1 MKRKDNYGF
10 NNFKNINSKKLTQG
24 LIITIFILVTTLTIG
39 FASFSASLVM
49 KNIAM
54 IRIDKT
60 VRLTGIRV
68 SSTNNNAIARTEE
81 YNVSNIFGDVVLPNN
96 NSTVKYEVDIT
107 NLGNV
112 KMGALTQ
119 SPICTPVT
127 NPTLGYLPDG
137 NYNPGDE
144 YICDV
149 GDGTPK
155 TFLVVENS
163 GDNVSLI
170 LNANVGSDG
179 NIVTASSTDKSKV
192 AWVSKED
199 YIAAGGTNYDNGNN
213 TKGPITANKALRA
226 YTLTWTN
233 LSQTQITLPTYDQLY
248 AAGGN
253 EEEMLPTWLYDY
265 LDGTNHPVSDVTG
278 YWTST
283 PVENATYGA
292 RVMGSRGSLTANF
305 VSLESGIRPVITIT
319 KSSFKSDSVL
329 DYTIDG
335 YNNGEVMPVCDD
347 DNCTNGVTKKIYI
360 TIKYKN
366 GIDESLVTSDPQSF
380 NIEFN
385 YKQIFKVTYD
395 GVTCTDCI
403 NEVVE
408 GNKYTATINLSDPR
422 VIMGDVALTRGTD
435 YLYDETTKLL
445 TVPRVNGDII
455 IKKAPKHY
463 TNGEVVYFNVD
474 TGTTCTNYTA
484 SQSAT
489 GVKSGCMKF
498 YAFNDNG
505 GDNIN
510 LILDHNTTAKIA
522 WNSTGSIESGPST
535 LLTQLKADTSGWKG
549 TNTLSNYTVD
559 QSSQTSQANYTI
571 DYTGY
576 KARLITANEIAKI
589 TGYSTFN
596 EATSTFNYY
605 FFDTNFVRQSDTC
618 KYGNTTGC
626 SYGWLYDRTM
636 KTCTSYGCLN
646 NGDIDEMYG
655 YWTAS
660 SSAGTNKNYAWYVYF
675 MGQLN
680 KNNVSSTSYGVRP
693 VIEVP
698 KSSLVASQQYLCTP
712 VTEATTGNM
721 PTGNFNYGD
730 EYTCEVGDDYTN
742 TFFVLEKNTNMVSLI
757 MKENY
762 TDSYVPSLTAW
773 CTDDGET
780 NTCKNISTT
789 GNEAPSGKDYLGHI
803 KSIFNK
809 DGVIVSFP
817 TYDQI
822 YKAAGNTISGL
833 PIWLYDYLYET
844 PHPVGVHGYWT
855 ITPYNGDDI
864 PNTVWN
870 VAISIISNVTS
881 GSLVKSSVYYGTFYG
896 VRPVIRISTS
906 LIK

>member
-68 SSTNNNAIARTEE
+68 SSTDNNAIARTEE
-81 YNVSNIFGDVVLPNN
+81 YNVSNIFGDIVLPNK

-155 TFLVVENS
+155 TFFVVENS

-192 AWVSKED
+192 AWVTQED

-265 LDGTNHPVSDVTG
+265 LDGTIHPVSDVTG

-292 RVMGSRGSLTANF
+292 RIMGSNGSLTANF
-305 VSLESGIRPVITIT
+305 VSLENGIRPVITIP

-360 TIKYKN
+360 TIKYKD

-408 GNKYTATINLSDPR
+408 GNKYTATINLSVPR

-455 IKKAPKHY
+455 IKEAPKHY

-474 TGTTCTNYTA
+474 TGKVCTNYTA

-498 YAFNDNG
+498 YAFNDDG

-522 WNSTGSIESGPST
+522 WNSTGSIGSGPST
-535 LLTQLKADTSGWKG
+535 LLTQLKTDTSGWKG
-549 TNTLSNYTVD
+549 TNTPSNYTVD
-559 QSSQTSQANYTI
+559 QSSQASQANYTV
-571 DYTGY
+571 DYSNFN
-576 KARLITANEIAKI
+576 ARLITANEIAKI

-596 EATSTFNYY
+596 EATNTINYY
-605 FFDTNFVRQSDTC
+605 FFDTNFTRQSDTC

-646 NGDIDEMYG
+646 NGDIDGTYG

-660 SSAGTNKNYAWYVYF
+660 SSAGTNTNYAWYVYF
-675 MGQLN
+675 LGQFN
-680 KNNVSSTSYGVRP
+680 KSNVSSTSYGVRP

-698 KSSLVASQQYLCTP
+698 KSSLVAPPICNP
-712 VTEATTGNM
+712 VTEATTGNV
-721 PTGNFNYGD
+721 PSGSFNYGD
-730 EYTCEVGDDYTN
+730 EYTCDVGDSYSN
-742 TFFVLEKNTNMVSLI
+742 TFFVLGNSEDNVSLI
-757 MKENY
+757 MKENF
-762 TDSYVPSLTAW
+762 TDSYLPYRLAW
-773 CTDDGET
+773 CTDGGTDNT
-780 NTCKNISTT
+780 TCKNITAT
-789 GNEAPSGKDYLGHI
+789 GSNAPTGKDYLGHI
-803 KSIFNK
+803 KEIFNK
-809 DGVIVSFP
+809 TGVIVSFP
-817 TYDQI
+817 SASQI
-822 YKAAGNTISGL
+822 ATASGKTFNDSSISGL
-833 PIWLYDYLYET
+833 STWLYDYLAEAT
-844 PHPVGVHGYWT
+844 HPVSVVYGYWT
-855 ITPYNGDDI
+855 ITPRAASSSSAWDVGFNGI
-864 PNTVWN
+864 LSNSTVN
-870 VAISIISNVTS
+870 ITS
-881 GSLVKSSVYYGTFYG
+881 STIG
-896 VRPVIRISTS
+896 VRPVITISSS